1 MNEETIKRMQHTVE
15 DLLETSKKQKS
26 DLDKQQ
32 RAINRL
38 DEMNRSL
45 TRTVIDLNRRL
56 VKVKSMAIST
66 KERVAYVSTQKVK

>member
-1 MNEETIKRMQHTVE
+1 MNEETIKRMQDAIA
-15 DLLETSKKQKS
+15 DLTEISKKQKD
-26 DLDKQQ
+26 DLAKQR

-38 DEMNRSL
+38 DDMNRSL
-45 TRTVIDLNRRL
+45 TRTVVDLNKRL